1 MSPTR
6 VRFARAA
13 VAAPLLVIAAC
24 GGGDGDTDAAPDTA
38 TSDTGTADTTA
49 DTTADST
56 VVTTEPTVPSTSGE
70 PVDSTSPSS
79 TTDTAT
85 SDTGSAADTG
95 SASSSTDPTTTPVT
109 SVPGGGWQD
118 PTGSYSIAF
127 PADPTEQQLTATT
140 DDGQTVPVTA
150 YLSEVDGAAVIVSC
164 VPTPAGTQLDPDQSL
179 TESQDRALEQMGA
192 ELVSSDPVELQGRPG
207 LEYRGA
213 IGEAGA
219 VLGRTYVDPARVCNM
234 LVVGEPAIVD
244 DVAPP
249 FLDSFEFLQEAA

>member
-24 GGGDGDTDAAPDTA
+24 GGGDGDTAAAPDTTTSEPDAATA
-38 TSDTGTADTTA
+38 TSDSTI
-49 DTTADST
+49 DSS
-56 VVTTEPTVPSTSGE
+56 VVTSEPAVSSTSAAPAG
-70 PVDSTSPSS
+70 PTSSAS

-85 SDTGSAADTG
+85 ADTGTATDTG
-95 SASSSTDPTTTPVT
+95 SASASPDPTTAPVT

-118 PTGSYSIAF
+118 PTGSYAIAF

-244 DVAPP
+244 VVAPP